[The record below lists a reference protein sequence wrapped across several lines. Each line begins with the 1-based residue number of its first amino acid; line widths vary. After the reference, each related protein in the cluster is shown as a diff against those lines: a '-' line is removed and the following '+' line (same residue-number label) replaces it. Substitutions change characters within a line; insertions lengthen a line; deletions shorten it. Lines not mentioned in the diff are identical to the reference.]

1 MTQSTEVRGRERRAL
16 FELWLANIALGMVQA
31 QAYAA
36 HAPDALGAK
45 AWIFLCIALLAGF
58 AWTSGLVAGL
68 AWIASRLGLRGRVL
82 AAASAALF
90 TAYQVLLYVD
100 ARTYDLFRYHFNGW
114 VWAVITTEGV
124 TDSIDLDRTF
134 WIVTCAII
142 LGIFAAM
149 YAFQRW
155 RTAHPG
161 SGGQRQSRLR
171 IAWVAL
177 LIVFV
182 PLGVEK
188 TMYARADLLHEREIT
203 AVAQLV
209 PLYTRFTVRRAA
221 RKWFGLQAG
230 KHASSGLGG
239 QLLLKYPLE
248 RPRVSSDGPRP
259 NVLVIAVESLRAD
272 MLSAEVMPFTWEFSR
287 GARRFMDH
295 ASGGSASRYGTFTL
309 VYGLHGSYFAPVY
322 AERASPVLVDELKE
336 LGYEISVYGTS
347 PMTFPEMRS
356 TAWVRVQEFVQDAL
370 VPAPGESRDAELV
383 RRFTRWVRTRPQDRP
398 FFSFAF
404 LDAPHF
410 SYRVVTERAP
420 FQPYAPS
427 LDRAVLSS
435 KTASSIRPLIFNR
448 YRNSVYDVDHS
459 LREMMTA
466 LAESGQLDNTLVVI
480 TGDHGE
486 EFFEHGFWGHTANFT
501 PTEVLV
507 PMLLRGPGV
516 TAGIENR
523 PTSHVDVAPT
533 ILELLG
539 ADPSQRASWTVGEN
553 MLAPAERRSR
563 IVSGWDVV
571 GAWTPEAIVVMPLD
585 AYKGMPEVY
594 DYDWNPVA
602 DPDGALKRAA
612 PALRE
617 LSESTRRFLR

>member
-1 MTQSTEVRGRERRAL
+1 M
-16 FELWLANIALGMVQA
+16 
-31 QAYAA
+31 
-36 HAPDALGAK
+36 
-45 AWIFLCIALLAGF
+45 
-58 AWTSGLVAGL
+58 
-68 AWIASRLGLRGRVL
+68 L
-82 AAASAALF
+82 AAASAALL
-90 TAYQVLLYVD
+90 TAYQVLLYID

-114 VWAVITTEGV
+114 VWAVLTTEGV
-124 TDSIDLDRTF
+124 TDSIDLDRRF
-134 WIVTCAII
+134 WIANCAII
-142 LGIFAAM
+142 LGTFVAM

-155 RTAHPG
+155 RTAQLRSREP
-161 SGGQRQSRLR
+161 RQSRLR
-171 IAWVAL
+171 IARVAL

-188 TMYARADLLHEREIT
+188 TMYARADLVHEREIT
-203 AVAQLV
+203 TVAQLV

-221 RKWFGLQAG
+221 RKWFHLPAD
-230 KHASSGLGG
+230 KHAGSGLGG

-248 RPRVSSDGPRP
+248 RPRVRPDGPRP

-272 MLSAEVMPFTWEFSR
+272 MLSPEVMPFTWEFSR

-322 AERASPVLVDELKE
+322 AERAPPVLVDELKD
-336 LGYEISVYGTS
+336 LGYELRVYGTS
-347 PMTFPEMRS
+347 SMSFPEMRS
-356 TAWVRVQEFVQDAL
+356 TAWVRVQEFVEDAL
-370 VPAPGESRDAELV
+370 EPAPGESRDAELV
-383 RRFTRWVRTRPQDRP
+383 RRFTRWVRTRPQGRP

-410 SYRVVTERAP
+410 SYRVVADRAP

-466 LAESGQLDNTLVVI
+466 LAESGQLESTLVVI

-516 TAGIENR
+516 TPGIENR

-539 ADPSQRASWTVGEN
+539 ADPSQRTRWTVGED
-553 MLAPAERRSR
+553 MLAPTERRSR

-571 GAWTPEAIVVMPLD
+571 GVWTPDAIVVMPLD

-602 DPDGALKRAA
+602 DPDAELERAA

>member
-1 MTQSTEVRGRERRAL
+1 MNKPMNDRVFERRAI
-16 FELWLANIALGMVQA
+16 FELWLVNIALCMA
-31 QAYAA
+31 QSQVYTA
-36 HAPDALGAK
+36 HAPDGLGAR
-45 AWIFLCIALLAGF
+45 AWIFLYAALCAGF

-82 AAASAALF
+82 AISSAVLF
-90 TAYQVLLYVD
+90 TAYQVLIYID
-100 ARTYDLFRYHFNGW
+100 TRTYDLFRYHFNGW

-134 WIVTCAII
+134 WIAACTII
-142 LGIFAAM
+142 LGLLAAM

-155 RTAHPG
+155 RVA
-161 SGGQRQSRLR
+161 RLR
-171 IAWVAL
+171 ARGAQPPRLRLAVAAL
-177 LIVFV
+177 LIVLV

-188 TMYARADLLHEREIT
+188 TMYARADLLGEREIT
-203 AVAQLV
+203 SAARLV
-209 PLYTRFTVRRAA
+209 PLYTRFTVRRVA
-221 RKWFGLQAG
+221 RKWFGLRSE
-230 KHASSGLGG
+230 KHQGSVRGG
-239 QLLLKYPLE
+239 QFLLNYPLE
-248 RPRVSSDGPRP
+248 RPRMRTDGPRP
-259 NVLVIAVESLRAD
+259 NVLIIAVESLRAD
-272 MLSAEVMPFTWEFSR
+272 MLSPEVMPFMTEFSR
-287 GARRFMDH
+287 DARRFMDH

-309 VYGLHGSYFAPVY
+309 VYGLHGSYFAPAY
-322 AERASPVLVDELKE
+322 AEGASPVLVDELKD
-336 LGYEISVYGTS
+336 LGYEIRIYGTS

-356 TAWVRVQEFVQDAL
+356 TAWVRVREFVQDGL
-370 VPAPGESRDAELV
+370 QPAPGESRDAELV
-383 RRFTRWVRTRPQDRP
+383 RRFTRFVRTRPQDRP
-398 FFSFAF
+398 FFAFAF

-410 SYRVVTERAP
+410 QYRVVADRAP
-420 FQPYAPS
+420 FKPYAPN

-466 LAESGQLDNTLVVI
+466 LAESGQLESTLVVI

-507 PMLLRGPGV
+507 PMVMRGPGV
-516 TAGIENR
+516 PVGIENR

-533 ILELLG
+533 ILEILG
-539 ADPSQRASWTVGEN
+539 ADPKQRARWTVGEN
-553 MLAPAERRSR
+553 MLTPLEHRSR

-571 GAWTPEAIVVMPLD
+571 GVWAPGAIVVVPLD
-585 AYKGMPEVY
+585 AYKGLPDVY
-594 DYDWNPVA
+594 DYDWKPAA
-602 DPDGALKRAA
+602 DPDAEIKRAA